1 MVDDLKK
8 RNPRS
13 IRFVTLLH
21 KPESSKT
28 GFQPDYVA
36 FQIPPKFI
44 IGYGLD
50 IDGKA
55 RGLEDIYVIEED

>member
-1 MVDDLKK
+1 M
-8 RNPRS
+8 
-13 IRFVTLLH
+13 TLLH